1 MSRLYNKTRKQ
12 NNRVS
17 KPVIYVATE
26 GTVTEPQYFKKLKDL
41 AKDFVSIQVVDSRSQ
56 THCDPKSVLKRL
68 KNELKSKDSFESRDR
83 AWVVIDRDKWTKAAF
98 NTLLDWEALDPRHGV
113 ALSNPKFEYWLLAHF
128 ENPSGVTTP
137 SECDAHLKKHIPSY
151 AKKINQCTLS
161 LDQFNDAIKR
171 CKTKVRTTQ
180 ECINTPGSSTV
191 YKLVDQI
198 LQCMSKSS

>member
-1 MSRLYNKTRKQ
+1 MSRPYNKTRKQ

-41 AKDFVSIQVVDSRSQ
+41 AKDFVSIQIVESRNK
-56 THCDPKSVLKRL
+56 THCDPQSVLKRL

-83 AWVVIDRDKWTKAAF
+83 AWVVIDRDNWSPTSMGQ
-98 NTLLDWEALDPRHGV
+98 LLAWEASDLRHGV

-128 ENPSGVTTP
+128 ENPSGVSTS
-137 SECDAHLKKHIPSY
+137 SECDAHLKKYIPDY

-161 LDQFNDAIKR
+161 LDQFNEAINR
-171 CKTKVRTTQ
+171 CKTKVSTTRG
-180 ECINTPGSSTV
+180 CINTPGSSTV